1 MKAMFPQK
9 RKNTKVEEF
18 RSDSYEASLTPE
30 ERQSLYA
37 LLRAEVPYHE
47 ILKTTP
53 VWRTGE
59 NMGQRPWTRTLYGI
73 KHRLDLEDML
83 MNLEGESS
91 FLEKTKSAL
100 DAFVKGSDGEKVLD
114 RCMALIGQEVIQR
127 TLKRLN
133 PGARTAAA
141 KLLLKRA
148 DQRRVDRR
156 LDMVD
161 ALNKGEES
169 EVDTSLTPEG
179 REAAVKRILGIS

>member
-1 MKAMFPQK
+1 
-9 RKNTKVEEF
+9 
-18 RSDSYEASLTPE
+18 
-30 ERQSLYA
+30 
-37 LLRAEVPYHE
+37 
-47 ILKTTP
+47 
-53 VWRTGE
+53 
-59 NMGQRPWTRTLYGI
+59 
-73 KHRLDLEDML
+73 
-83 MNLEGESS
+83 
-91 FLEKTKSAL
+91 
-100 DAFVKGSDGEKVLD
+100 
-114 RCMALIGQEVIQR
+114 MALIGQEVIQR